1 MTHEQAIERLDD
13 YASGEL
19 PDIERRLLERHLEG
33 CGECRAEAEAIR
45 ALLAD
50 VAKLPT
56 AVAPPADL
64 WQGIAGRLEPREAEA
79 RPEVEDDKVIP
90 LAPRRKKFEPPR
102 WALQA
107 AAAVVLMVGSSLATL
122 TFIGRQQQATGPVAT
137 LPATGARAPGQGTAP
152 AVEGTLPASPGARQ
166 AGTPAA
172 AGGGQVTA
180 LAAFRPAEQEYQQA
194 VDDLARVLETRRA
207 SLAPETVATLERN
220 LAIID
225 AAIAESRAAL
235 VNDPNSRELTEM
247 LSSTYDAKVQLL
259 RQAVQL

>member
-19 PDIERRLLERHLEG
+19 PDIERRLMERHLES
-33 CGECRAEAEAIR
+33 CGECRAEVEAIR

-56 AVAPPADL
+56 DIAPPADL
-64 WQGIAGRLEPREAEA
+64 WQGIAGRLEPRAAEGA
-79 RPEVEDDKVIP
+79 VPTEETKVIP
-90 LAPRRKKFEPPR
+90 FAPRRKVWEPPR

-107 AAAVVLMVGSSLATL
+107 AAAVVLMVGSSLVTARYV
-122 TFIGRQQQATGPVAT
+122 RQQQAAGPVAT
-137 LPATGARAPGQGTAP
+137 LPAASAATPSQGTAQG
-152 AVEGTLPASPGARQ
+152 VDGTLPASPDARP
-166 AGTPAA
+166 AVAPAA
-172 AGGGQVTA
+172 GDDQVTA
-180 LAAFRPAEQEYQQA
+180 LAAFRPAEREYQQA
-194 VDDLARVLETRRA
+194 VDDLARVLETRRE
-207 SLAPETVATLERN
+207 SLAPETVATLEHN

-235 VNDPNSRELTEM
+235 VNDPNSRELTDM